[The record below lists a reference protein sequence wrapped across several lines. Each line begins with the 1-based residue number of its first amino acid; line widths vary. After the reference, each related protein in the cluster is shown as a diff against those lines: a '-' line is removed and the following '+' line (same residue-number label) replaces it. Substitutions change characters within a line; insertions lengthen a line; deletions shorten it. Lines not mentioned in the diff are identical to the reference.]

1 MCKFTGIFASVVT
14 TCDQFLCTVKN
25 VGAEAGSA
33 QNPTGFYKGNIMN
46 FEQSKF
52 NLLCYS
58 KEVLWID
65 FELVQDG
72 LGPKGQKTYDNFDWF
87 EGDDVLRLRTAVS
100 GMNRLERAVGPECN
114 EIVASKRNLK
124 NNCKNLERQPLQRL
138 QLCRRRLDK
147 VEIIFLRYIWWT
159 TGKTIPRKSG
169 ILARGEAINIGK
181 AKLMFKSTRVVQTDL
196 PQRRA

>member
-1 MCKFTGIFASVVT
+1 MCKFTGIFASAVT
-14 TCDQFLCTVKN
+14 TCDQFLCAVKN
-25 VGAEAGSA
+25 VGTEAGSA

-46 FEQSKF
+46 FERSMF

-58 KEVLWID
+58 SKEVLRIDFLWID

-72 LGPKGQKTYDNFDWF
+72 LGPEGQKIYDNFDWF

-100 GMNRLERAVGPECN
+100 GMNRLERAVSPECN

-124 NNCKNLERQPLQRL
+124 NKCKNLDRQPLQRL

-147 VEIIFLRYIWWT
+147 VEIIFLRCIWW
-159 TGKTIPRKSG
+159 KTEKNDS
-169 ILARGEAINIGK
+169 
-181 AKLMFKSTRVVQTDL
+181 
-196 PQRRA
+196 